1 MLSDDL
7 SDAKVIDFSYSTPLK
22 KKDLNECPKILW
34 GFLDGTPQFQPPEC
48 MEKKRI
54 PVMDDF
60 SKIDVWAL
68 AITLINMLTLEFP
81 FFQVNDD
88 FENYDKFIKNPQIF
102 F

>member
-1 MLSDDL
+1 M
-7 SDAKVIDFSYSTPLK
+7 
-22 KKDLNECPKILW
+22 
-34 GFLDGTPQFQPPEC
+34 
-48 MEKKRI
+48 

-88 FENYDKFIKNPQIF
+88 FENYSKFMENPMIF
-102 F
+102 FQKNNVIFDSDEEESEICSLL